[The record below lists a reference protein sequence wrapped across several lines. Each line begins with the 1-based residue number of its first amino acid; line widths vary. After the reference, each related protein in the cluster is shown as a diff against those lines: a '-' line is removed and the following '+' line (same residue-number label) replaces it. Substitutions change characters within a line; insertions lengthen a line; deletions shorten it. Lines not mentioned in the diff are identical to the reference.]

1 MIRSENEYQQ
11 AVLRLK
17 DESQRI
23 KDQQKQLNGMDLS
36 KEEIKRVL
44 DPVRSF
50 HEQLKEEVSS
60 YEKLKRGEFD
70 EVRNFDGIGRLLVA
84 LRIAQGLS
92 QRELAERLEIH
103 ESQVSRDERNEYHGV
118 SVERI
123 KRILDALGAEI
134 RTSVVTFGNS
144 TFSTRESVPS

>member
-17 DESQRI
+17 EESQRI
-23 KDQQKQLNGMDLS
+23 KDQQKQLLGMDLS

-50 HEQLKEEVSS
+50 HEQLKEEVAS
-60 YEKLKRGEFD
+60 YEKLKRGVFD
-70 EVRNFDGIGRLLVA
+70 EIRNFEGIGRLLVA

-123 KRILDALGAEI
+123 KRILDSLGAEV
-134 RTSVVTFGNS
+134 RTSVVTFGESKFDN
-144 TFSTRESVPS
+144 RETVPS